1 MRSRT
6 ASLPSQPP
14 ARREALGSH
23 GPTKRAGGRL
33 IQDKARLVA
42 FMHSALGC
50 RVPDPR
56 SSYDDHAASQPPP
69 IRPMS
74 PPLSHT
80 DGPPESTWCHPCLL
94 SEVATPMLPNP
105 TPWTPASPSFILRWM
120 LPLGVCRPADGTP
133 LRGNFCTVVAIPCAH
148 RIPPSMTLESLGFRL
163 PYRS

>member
-1 MRSRT
+1 MFSGLAAPSCYSTLHGAHCFTIPLVIPSLPAMRSRT
-6 ASLPSQPP
+6 ASLPSQPL

-80 DGPPESTWCHPCLL
+80 D
-94 SEVATPMLPNP
+94 
-105 TPWTPASPSFILRWM
+105 
-120 LPLGVCRPADGTP
+120 
-133 LRGNFCTVVAIPCAH
+133 
-148 RIPPSMTLESLGFRL
+148 
-163 PYRS
+163 